1 MNNSILQYLAL
12 GLLVI
17 TSLVLILS
25 TQWRWT
31 AIALGI
37 QYGMVFLLVAPALP
51 IGLAAVKL
59 LTGLMVVTILSASQ
73 PTFEPE
79 GQAYHGS
86 SVVWFRLLAAGLI
99 WLFVFT
105 MSPALSDWVPA
116 SYPVLT
122 GGVLLFGMGILQLG
136 MTTRTLRVILGLLTA
151 LSGFEI
157 IYASIEPSSLVA
169 ALLSAT
175 TLGLAL
181 VGGYLMMEAD
191 EVEQ

>member
-12 GLLVI
+12 VILVI

-25 TQWRWT
+25 KHWRWT
-31 AIALGI
+31 IIAMGV
-37 QYGMVFLLVAPALP
+37 QYGMVFILVVPVLSY
-51 IGLAAVKL
+51 GLAAVKL
-59 LTGLMVVTILSASQ
+59 LTGLMVVAILSASQ

-79 GQAYHGS
+79 AQSYQGS
-86 SVVWFRLLAAGLI
+86 SVVWFRLLAAGLV

-105 MSPALSDWVPA
+105 TSPSLSDWVPA

-122 GGVLLFGMGILQLG
+122 SGVLLFGMGILQLG
-136 MTTRTLRVILGLLTA
+136 MTTRTLRVILGLLTI

-181 VGGYLMMEAD
+181 VGGYLMLAAA
-191 EVEQ
+191 EVEK